1 MRKVYVRVNADFS
14 PEGVVT
20 PLSFVWEDGRQFDI
34 DHVLD
39 IKRAASLKVGGLGL
53 RYSIRVMGKDSYM
66 WLEDENKWFVEGK

>member
-1 MRKVYVRVNADFS
+1 MRKVYVQVNADFS

>member
-1 MRKVYVRVNADFS
+1 MRKVYVQVNADFS

-66 WLEDENKWFVEGK
+66 WLEDEN